1 MERAKTLQRWVISA
15 FEFETPH
22 LVIFKD
28 WRLTALQMSFT
39 FAVAAYVVIKSLL
52 LWSVIQYEDVATGFN
67 SWCFTSWQSA
77 PATESPHCGRNSSF
91 DLAPLNKVEL
101 GGIAAYNHS
110 CPTVTGADIMR
121 QVGTE
126 AQVTVWSQKQR
137 KTPGCEQADYHALDL
152 NGKPCFESFFMNGI
166 EDLPLFLIHTVS
178 ASSIGI
184 KESLLS
190 CKIIRDGK
198 ILGEASAGANNN
210 GWAFT
215 LRQLLEYAG
224 DYSLDDFNEGN
235 VVDVRPGTLIRL
247 RHTGFILTLRF
258 RYWNYKSWPEDY
270 WDHRSFPWDWTP
282 SEPQCSIEVEL
293 QPQAWGFI
301 GADPDPEGSILRT
314 VARVQFIGSG
324 QFGELSWLLMVT
336 ALIEAFVLMGIAS
349 QVTLHVARC
358 LYGEMFREVTETSYE
373 KVVWQ
378 SEEDNGDDPGRQKS
392 GSTFG
397 RKRKSAFKAK
407 HAGPAAGAKLAE
419 SRSDLN
425 FSPSMLP
432 ADAVAIREVGL
443 TRRTHLLLQHLAKTP
458 AVARFEGELLLQSYL
473 ERRLLGLSDMEAT
486 NALGSSNA
494 QGLIDAAEKALSIM
508 EDHDGDD
515 EAYALLQ
522 KLSKRWRLEEHG
534 FLPETLKTAYL

>member
-1 MERAKTLQRWVISA
+1 MERVKSRAKTLGRWLISA

-39 FAVAAYVVIKSLL
+39 FSVAAYVVIKSLL

-77 PATESPHCGRNSSF
+77 PATDSPHCGWNSSF
-91 DLAPLNKVEL
+91 DLAPLNRVEL

-137 KTPGCEQADYHALDL
+137 KTLGCDGADYDALDL

-184 KESLLS
+184 KASLLS

-224 DYSLDDFNEGN
+224 NYSLDDINEGN

-258 RYWNYKSWPEDY
+258 RYWNFKSWPEDY

-293 QPQAWGFI
+293 QPQAWGFT
-301 GADPDPEGSILRT
+301 GADPDPEGSILKT
-314 VARVQFIGSG
+314 VARIQFIGSG
-324 QFGELSWLLMVT
+324 KFGELSWLLMVS

-378 SEEDNGDDPGRQKS
+378 SEEENGDDPGLQKS
-392 GSTFG
+392 GRSMFG
-397 RKRKSAFKAK
+397 RQRKSAFKAK
-407 HAGPAAGAKLAE
+407 HAGAL
-419 SRSDLN
+419 DL
-425 FSPSMLP
+425 SPSIP
-432 ADAVAIREVGL
+432 VDAVAIREVGL
-443 TRRTHLLLQHLAKTP
+443 TRRTQLLLQHLAAP

-473 ERRLLGLSDMEAT
+473 ERRLLGFTDFEAT
-486 NALGSSNA
+486 DALGSSNA
-494 QGLIDAAEKALSIM
+494 QRLIDAAEKALSIM
-508 EDHDGDD
+508 EDHDD
-515 EAYALLQ
+515 ETYALLE
-522 KLSKRWRLEEHG
+522 KLSRRWRLEEHG